1 MKIFVCQIKPEIGN
15 LEKNYLQI
23 LRGYEEALI
32 QNCDLCLF
40 PELAISG
47 YMSEDLFLNTQ
58 YISDITDYTIKLIDS
73 TKDCALVLPTVIN
86 KEGKV
91 FNGTIVAENKKI
103 IGTTF
108 KHNLPNYGIFD
119 EKRYFSSGKPV
130 VIDVK
135 GLKIGIPICEDIW
148 DKKVCRTLKN
158 QGAQLFLV
166 PNGSPYDKF
175 KIKHRINLVEERFK
189 ETSIPMIYCNQVVSQ
204 DGIVFDGTSFCYDGK
219 MQIIGK
225 SFCQDY
231 NVIEFSAG
239 KFKCHTDYDLIHNS
253 DEEILGA
260 IIFAT
265 REYVLNNGFTK
276 VILGLSGGIDSALV
290 AYIAARALGKEN
302 VIAYMLPFQYTS
314 KESIDDA
321 LELSSNLG
329 IRLHTIPI
337 DGTYNAFDSA
347 LEQHLNSKDNSI
359 TFQNLQSR
367 IRGTILMALAN
378 ENHSLLLTTGN
389 KSEYA
394 VGYATIY
401 GDMNGA
407 FNPIKDIYKTEIYD
421 LAKKINL
428 DNNIIPERII
438 SRFPSAELAPN
449 QKDSDTLPNYD
460 ILDQILVKHIELNE
474 SKTELYKKFAV
485 ETVNKVLT
493 LVKNAEFK
501 RRQSA
506 PGVKISTKNFEK
518 DRRYP
523 ITNFYDK

>member
-23 LRGYEEALI
+23 LKSYEEALA
-32 QNCDLCLF
+32 QNCDLCFF

-47 YMSEDLFLNTQ
+47 YMSEDLFLNKQ
-58 YISDITDYTIKLIDS
+58 YISDITDYTRKLIDF
-73 TKDCALVLPTVIN
+73 TGDCALVLPTVIN
-86 KEGKV
+86 KGRRI
-91 FNGTIVAENKKI
+91 FNGTIVAQNRNI
-103 IGTTF
+103 LGTTF

-119 EKRYFSSGKPV
+119 EKRYFTSGKPII
-130 VIDVK
+130 IDVN

-175 KIKHRINLVEERFK
+175 KIKHRIQLVEERFK
-189 ETSIPMIYCNQVVSQ
+189 ENSVPIIYCNQVLAQ

-231 NVIEFSAG
+231 NIIEFSAG
-239 KFKCHTDYDLIHNS
+239 RFKCRTDYDLLHNS
-253 DEEILGA
+253 DEEILEA
-260 IIFAT
+260 VTFAT
-265 REYVLNNGFTK
+265 KEYVINNGFRK

-290 AYIAARALGKEN
+290 AYIAVRALGKEN
-302 VIAYMLPFQYTS
+302 VIAYMLPFKYTS
-314 KESIDDA
+314 TESIDDA
-321 LELSSNLG
+321 LELSLNLG
-329 IRLHTIPI
+329 IRLHNIPI
-337 DGTYNAFDSA
+337 DGIYNAFDSS
-347 LEQHLNSKDNSI
+347 LEQYMHSNTHSI

-378 ENHSLLLTTGN
+378 ENNALLLTTGN

-421 LAKKINL
+421 LVNKINL
-428 DNNIIPERII
+428 NNNIIPKRII
-438 SRFPSAELAPN
+438 SRMPTAELAPN
-449 QKDSDTLPNYD
+449 QKDSDTLPHYD
-460 ILDQILVKHIELNE
+460 ILDQILTAHIELNE
-474 SKTELYKKFAV
+474 SKNELCRRFPIEIV
-485 ETVNKVLT
+485 DKVLT

-501 RRQSA
+501 RRQSP
-506 PGVKISTKNFEK
+506 PGVKISTRNFEK

-523 ITNFYDK
+523 ITNSYDK